1 MSFHVEFFWVA
12 LISSATLFVSLNPS
26 LPSPLVFV
34 FARILCAE
42 REVVEKRKRKRE
54 REVWSERLYTCIKGS
69 FFWLQDLDAPD
80 ADVTMLLFSFL
91 IYILKACST

>member
-26 LPSPLVFV
+26 LPLPLVFV

-42 REVVEKRKRKRE
+42 RETVEKQKRKRKK
-54 REVWSERLYTCIKGS
+54 EV
-69 FFWLQDLDAPD
+69 
-80 ADVTMLLFSFL
+80 
-91 IYILKACST
+91 

>member
-26 LPSPLVFV
+26 LPLPLVFV

-42 REVVEKRKRKRE
+42 RERQWKSKKEKEKKRF
-54 REVWSERLYTCIKGS
+54 EVRDCTPVLYQGK
-69 FFWLQDLDAPD
+69 
-80 ADVTMLLFSFL
+80 LLLAARSR
-91 IYILKACST
+91 CSRC